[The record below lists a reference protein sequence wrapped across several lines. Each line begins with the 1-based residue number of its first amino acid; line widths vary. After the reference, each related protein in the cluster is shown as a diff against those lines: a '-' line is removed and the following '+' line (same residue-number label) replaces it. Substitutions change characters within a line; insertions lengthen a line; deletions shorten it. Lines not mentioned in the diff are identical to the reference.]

1 MPFSSLDIRIKR
13 AYEPPAVGDG
23 RRILIDR
30 LWPRGVRKEAASIE
44 RWLRDLAPSDELR
57 KWFRHDP
64 ALWEEFRRR
73 YRAELS
79 RHAEELDAL
88 LRLAEEGPMTLVFG
102 ARDAEHNNAVVL
114 RAVLLERS
122 KAATS

>member
-13 AYEPPAVGDG
+13 AYEPPAASDG